1 MKHEGWLACA
11 AEAFLAHCR
20 VEKGLAANSI
30 AAYRNDLKDLA
41 RFLEA
46 RKTAGPP
53 SAEDLNEYLSACR
66 QAELGPR
73 SLARRVASLR
83 NLFRF
88 LLREGRIETDPAALL
103 RSPRQ
108 WLNLP
113 KYLSGHQVEGLLA
126 APDAAKPRGLRDRAM
141 LELLYAC
148 GLRVSELVNLRLAD
162 VDAQLGYIRVD
173 GKGGKHRFVPA
184 GRQALNAI
192 ENYLAGAR
200 GALLKGRHSG
210 ALFVTA
216 RGGAM
221 TRQAFWKQLHEY
233 GKRVGIFQNLTPHV
247 LRHSF
252 ATHLLEGGADL
263 RSVQTMLGH
272 ADIAT
277 TQIYTHVVRSRL
289 RSVVDAHHPR
299 AAADR

>member
-1 MKHEGWLACA
+1 MTHEGWLACA
-11 AEAFLAHCR
+11 AEAFLAHCQ
-20 VEKGLAANSI
+20 VEKGLAANSLS
-30 AAYRNDLKDLA
+30 AYRADLRDLQAFLA
-41 RFLEA
+41 RQGV
-46 RKTAGPP
+46 AGPP
-53 SAEDLNEYLSACR
+53 SAEDLNQYLSWCQ
-66 QAELGPR
+66 QAGLSAR
-73 SLARRVASLR
+73 SLARRVASFR

-88 LLREGRIETDPAALL
+88 LVREGRLDQDPAALL
-103 RSPRQ
+103 RAPRQ
-108 WLNLP
+108 WRNLP
-113 KYLSGHQVEGLLA
+113 KYLTGSQVEALLA
-126 APDAAKPRGLRDRAM
+126 APDPDKPTGLRDRAM

-148 GLRVSELVNLRLAD
+148 GLRVSELVQMRLAD
-162 VDAQLGYIRVD
+162 VDQRMGIVRVF
-173 GKGGKHRFVPA
+173 GKGGKHRMVPV
-184 GRQALNAI
+184 GRRALDAM
-192 ENYLAGAR
+192 ENYLGPAR
-200 GALLKGRHSG
+200 GALLKGRRSP

-221 TRQAFWKQLHEY
+221 TRQAFWKQLNEY
-233 GKRVGIFQNLTPHV
+233 GKRAGIFQNLTPHV

>member
-1 MKHEGWLACA
+1 MTNEAWLACA

-20 VEKGLAANSI
+20 VEKGLSENSV
-30 AAYRNDLKDLA
+30 AAYRNDLKHFE
-41 RFLEA
+41 RFLKG
-46 RKTAGPP
+46 RKRAGPP
-53 SAEDLNEYLSACR
+53 SSADLNQYLSACQ
-66 QAELGPR
+66 QAGLSAR

-88 LLREGRIETDPAALL
+88 LLREGRIDHDPAALL
-103 RSPRQ
+103 RAPRQ

-113 KYLSGHQVEGLLA
+113 KYLTGTQVEALLA
-126 APDAAKPRGLRDRAM
+126 APDESQPRGLRDRAM

-148 GLRVSELVNLRLAD
+148 GLRVSELVGLRLAD
-162 VDAQLGYIRVD
+162 LDAQLGYLRVN
-173 GKGGKHRFVPA
+173 GKGGKQRLVPA
-184 GRQALNAI
+184 GRRALAAM
-192 ENYLAGAR
+192 EQYLRSGRA
-200 GALLKGRHSG
+200 ALLKGRQSG

-216 RGGAM
+216 RGGPM
-221 TRQAFWKQLHEY
+221 TRQAFWKQLVQY
-233 GKRVGIFQNLTPHV
+233 GKQAGIFHNLTPHV

-263 RSVQTMLGH
+263 RSVQAMLGH